1 MRSRRGSST
10 SSTAS
15 CEIAFWRK
23 TQALT
28 RPGMSTWGPK
38 PGEKVKDVRFTD
50 DLPIVDLADGRA
62 ISVTGKDM
70 H

>member
-1 MRSRRGSST
+1 MGHDQLFKMLLETFLR
-10 SSTAS
+10 
-15 CEIAFWRK
+15 EF
-23 TQALT
+23 LELFF
-28 RPGMSTWGPK
+28 PK